1 MIIQSKNKKAMRTA
15 TLKDPYKGYRNIVLV
30 EYWPSMCKWEVEI
43 CGSGKH
49 IFVYED
55 EFEED

>member
-1 MIIQSKNKKAMRTA
+1 MRTA
-15 TLKDPYKGYRNIVLV
+15 TLKEPYKGYRNIILI
-30 EYWPSMCKWEVEI
+30 ENWGDKWEVKI